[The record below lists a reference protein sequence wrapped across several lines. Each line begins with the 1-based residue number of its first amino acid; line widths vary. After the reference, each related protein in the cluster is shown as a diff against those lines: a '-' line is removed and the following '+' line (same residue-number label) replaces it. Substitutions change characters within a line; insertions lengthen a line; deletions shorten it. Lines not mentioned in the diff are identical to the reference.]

1 MRAIK
6 HRKTFS
12 EVLNNGDDQ
21 VAVKVILKNLLS
33 DDLKDEVVILYN
45 KHVTIYNDMVA
56 SMQRPTEKPLD

>member
-1 MRAIK
+1 
-6 HRKTFS
+6 
-12 EVLNNGDDQ
+12 VLNNGDDQ